1 MDSKQVAFTLKDNEC
16 FYLAFSKTS
25 NSRAQEDPP
34 KNTVCFRLQH
44 EVPEDVKINVININ
58 MKLPVEL
65 LLTVNQRLSN
75 VTFSRMDGSKEKI
88 FDLMNAPYFAKQK
101 ALENADIQNRNS
113 ETICENLNLLLQE
126 SHVMWN
132 NFHNLLFFIVAKM
145 PTFVKNFY
153 LREKTYL
160 EPLLY
165 VTSEKEITP
174 FYNIEG
180 GTESVNESEDYTA
193 LDVDFNFDSNFDIT
207 EYITKQFSLC
217 FGYDISTSA
226 KDGIY
231 FGKLCIGNNFS
242 AESKSVAYQH
252 CKNSCGTAAL
262 HNLKQWLPNL
272 RWYKCQLPNRRRK
285 TWLLNQ
291 FSKNYNG
298 AQKKGICKLIYKKN
312 KSVYSLESILKMH
325 KVNFTKTVSKGD
337 LEVHIGRYKVERNG
351 FTLIAEAVQRTQR
364 DALELSAF
372 TAIEFLCYS
381 NVFQDI
387 SNVIRTSLFKAD
399 PSV

>member
-16 FYLAFSKTS
+16 FYLAFSNTS

-34 KNTVCFRLQH
+34 KNTVCFRLKH

-58 MKLPVEL
+58 MKL
-65 LLTVNQRLSN
+65 NQRLSN
-75 VTFSRMDGSKEKI
+75 VTFSRMDGRKEKI
-88 FDLMNAPYFAKQK
+88 IDFMNAPYFAKQK
-101 ALENADIQNRNS
+101 ALEDADIQNRNS

-132 NFHNLLFFIVAKM
+132 NFHNLFFIVAKM
-145 PTFVKNFY
+145 PNVVKSKFY

-193 LDVDFNFDSNFDIT
+193 YDVDFNFDSNFDIT
-207 EYITKQFSLC
+207 EYITKQLSLC
-217 FGYDISTSA
+217 FRYDMTVEA

-242 AESKSVAYQH
+242 AECKSVAYQH
-252 CKNSCGTAAL
+252 CKSSCGTAAL
-262 HNLKQWLPNL
+262 YNLKQWLPNL

-312 KSVYSLESILKMH
+312 KNVYSLESILKMH
-325 KVNFTKTVSKGD
+325 KVNFTKTVSKGN

-351 FTLIAEAVQRTQR
+351 FILIAEAVQRTQR

-381 NVFQDI
+381 NIFQDI

>member
-16 FYLAFSKTS
+16 FYLAFSETS
-25 NSRAQEDPP
+25 NSRAQKDPP
-34 KNTVCFRLQH
+34 KNTVCFKLQH
-44 EVPEDVKINVININ
+44 EEDEDVKINVININ

-65 LLTVNQRLSN
+65 LLSVNQRLSN
-75 VTFSRMDGSKEKI
+75 VTFSRMDGRKEKI
-88 FDLMNAPYFAKQK
+88 VDLMNAPHLSKQK
-101 ALENADIQNRNS
+101 ALENADIQNKNS
-113 ETICENLNLLLQE
+113 ETICENWNLLLQE
-126 SHVMWN
+126 S
-132 NFHNLLFFIVAKM
+132 LAKM
-145 PTFVKNFY
+145 PNLVKNKFY

-193 LDVDFNFDSNFDIT
+193 YDVDFNFDSNFDIT

-217 FGYDISTSA
+217 FSFNIKA
-226 KDGIY
+226 KAEDGIY
-231 FGKLCIGNNFS
+231 FGKLCINNFS
-242 AESKSVAYQH
+242 AECKSVAYQH
-252 CKNSCGTAAL
+252 CKSSCATAAL

-272 RWYKCQLPNRRRK
+272 RWYKCRLPNRRSK
-285 TWLLNQ
+285 TRLLNQ

-312 KSVYSLESILKMH
+312 KNVYSLENILKMH
-325 KVNFTKTVSKGD
+325 EVNFTKTVSKGD

-351 FTLIAEAVQRTQR
+351 FILIAEAVQRTQR

-381 NVFQDI
+381 NIFQDI

>member
-25 NSRAQEDPP
+25 NSRAQENPP

-65 LLTVNQRLSN
+65 QLTVNQRLSN

-126 SHVMWN
+126 S
-132 NFHNLLFFIVAKM
+132 LAKM
-145 PTFVKNFY
+145 PTAVKKNFY

-180 GTESVNESEDYTA
+180 GTESLNESEDYTA
-193 LDVDFNFDSNFDIT
+193 YDVDFNFDSNFDIT
-207 EYITKQFSLC
+207 EYITKQLSLS
-217 FGYDISTSA
+217 FKYHIIFEG

-231 FGKLCIGNNFS
+231 FGTLKIGNNFS

-252 CKNSCGTAAL
+252 CKSSCGTAAL

>member
-1 MDSKQVAFTLKDNEC
+1 MDSKQVAFTLEDNEC

-25 NSRAQEDPP
+25 NSRAQKDPR
-34 KNTVCFRLQH
+34 KNTVCFRLRH
-44 EVPEDVKINVININ
+44 EERKDVKINVININ
-58 MKLPVEL
+58 VKLPVEL
-65 LLTVNQRLSN
+65 VLSVNQRLSN
-75 VTFSRMDGSKEKI
+75 VTFSRMDGRKEKI
-88 FDLMNAPYFAKQK
+88 VDLMNAPYFAKQK

-126 SHVMWN
+126 S
-132 NFHNLLFFIVAKM
+132 LAKM
-145 PTFVKNFY
+145 PTFVKNGFY

-174 FYNIEG
+174 FHNIEG

-242 AESKSVAYQH
+242 AECKSVAYQH
-252 CKNSCGTAAL
+252 CRSSCGTAAL

-272 RWYKCQLPNRRRK
+272 RWYKCRLPNRRRK
-285 TWLLNQ
+285 TRLLNQ

-312 KSVYSLESILKMH
+312 KNVYSLENILKMH
-325 KVNFTKTVSKGD
+325 EVNFTKTVSKGD

-351 FTLIAEAVQRTQR
+351 FILIAEAVQRTQR

-381 NVFQDI
+381 NIFQDI